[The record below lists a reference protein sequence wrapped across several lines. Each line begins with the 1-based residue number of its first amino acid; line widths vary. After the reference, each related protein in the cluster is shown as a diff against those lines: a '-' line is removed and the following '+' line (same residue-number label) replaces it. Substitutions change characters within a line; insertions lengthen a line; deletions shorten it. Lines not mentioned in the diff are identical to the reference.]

1 MKKSILLF
9 ISLLHFQLAAAPL
22 TLQELEKLRYNPEQ
36 SAEYIVSGMS
46 QTEKIGQL
54 MMLDFRYWDIFRSP
68 VPVPVINI
76 NNDIKKIIFHY
87 RLGGVVLFRENLID
101 TPQTVQL
108 INDIQSS
115 RYKVPLFISTD
126 QEGGYITRLRV
137 GTEMPGNMA
146 LGAARDPELAKLTG
160 DIHGSELSALG
171 FNMNFGP
178 VTDINNNQNNPVIGV
193 RAYSDRKELTE
204 ILSAAYI
211 RGIHQHGII
220 TALKHFP
227 GHGNVSADSHVALP
241 VVTSDEKSW
250 RQTEL
255 PPFTYALQHGADAV
269 MTAHIIVP
277 ALDDTKIITRDGSEA
292 GTPATLS
299 KPILTGIL
307 RDELHFQGL
316 IITDAMDMKAITDN
330 FDLNFA
336 VERALT
342 AGADIILMPVK
353 MWDEDAVKRL
363 DNLYRYLDEQ
373 AQKNP
378 ELQQRIDESA
388 KRVVLMK
395 LNKTITGSPADS
407 LKAQHIVASE
417 QHKNQENYVSEQAVT
432 VIKNDGIL
440 PYHLKPDN
448 RILVISDEHPRNL
461 LIKKHLDDIARETE
475 THIHVSTQ
483 KIKTDKK
490 RLSEKKINNMISGQ
504 DLILLVT
511 YNLKNR
517 NTDAQFI
524 IDSANSTGIPVVV
537 ISARDPY
544 DIAYLNNVKAN
555 IAIYGITGFDIT
567 NGQRNALETN
577 IRSGLRT
584 LFSGKNSTPLNSP
597 AGRLPVDI
605 KDPESGIVL
614 YPYGTGEAYDKQNTQ

>member
-1 MKKSILLF
+1 MKKIILLF
-9 ISLLHFQLAAAPL
+9 VSLFSLHVMAVPL
-22 TLQELEKLRYNPEQ
+22 TPSDIDILKKNPEQ
-36 SAEYIVSGMS
+36 AAEKIIASMS
-46 QTEKIGQL
+46 QKEKIGQL
-54 MMLDFRYWDIFRSP
+54 MMLDFRYWNIFRSP
-68 VPVPVINI
+68 IPIPVTSINR
-76 NNDIKKIIFHY
+76 NIKDIIFHY
-87 RLGGVVLFRENLID
+87 KLGGVVLFRENLID
-101 TPQTVQL
+101 TPQTVKL

-115 RYKVPLFISTD
+115 RYRLPLFISTD

-160 DIHGSELSALG
+160 YIHGSELSALG

-178 VTDINNNQNNPVIGV
+178 VVDINNNQNNPVIGV
-193 RAYSDRKELTE
+193 RAYSDKRELTE
-204 ILSAAYI
+204 ILSASYI
-211 RGIHQHGII
+211 RGIHQHGLI

-255 PPFTYALQHGADAV
+255 PPFVYALQHGADAV

-277 ALDDTKIITRDGSEA
+277 ALDDTKITTRDGSES

-307 RDELHFQGL
+307 RNELHFQGL

-336 VERALT
+336 AEHALS

-353 MWDEDAVKRL
+353 MWDEEAVKRL
-363 DNLYRYLDEQ
+363 DNLYHHLDEQ

-395 LNKTITGSPADS
+395 LNKAISGTPADPI
-407 LKAQHIVASE
+407 KAQQVVASAE
-417 QHKNQENYVSEQAVT
+417 HKNQENNVSEQAVT
-432 VIKNDGIL
+432 VIKNDAIL
-440 PYHLKPDN
+440 PYQLNQDN
-448 RILVISDEHPRNL
+448 KILVISDEYPRNQ
-461 LIKKHLDDIARETE
+461 LIKKHLEDIARETK
-475 THIHVSTQ
+475 TRIYISTK
-483 KIKTDKK
+483 KIKTGEKT
-490 RLSEKKINNMISGQ
+490 LSEKKINTMIHGQ

-511 YNLKNR
+511 YNLR
-517 NTDAQFI
+517 NPDSDAQFI
-524 IDSANSTGIPVVV
+524 INSANNADIPLVV
-537 ISARDPY
+537 ISSRDPY
-544 DIAYLNNVKAN
+544 DIAYLSNVKAN
-555 IAIYGITGFDIT
+555 IVIYGITGFDIT
-567 NGQRNALETN
+567 NGQRNTLETN

-584 LFSGKNSTPLNSP
+584 LFSGKNARPLNYP
-597 AGRLPVDI
+597 GGRLPVDI
-605 KDPESGIVL
+605 KDPESGFIL
-614 YPYGTGEAYDKQNTQ
+614 YPYGTGKTYDKQD

>member
-1 MKKSILLF
+1 M
-9 ISLLHFQLAAAPL
+9 
-22 TLQELEKLRYNPEQ
+22 
-36 SAEYIVSGMS
+36 
-46 QTEKIGQL
+46 
-54 MMLDFRYWDIFRSP
+54 
-68 VPVPVINI
+68 
-76 NNDIKKIIFHY
+76 
-87 RLGGVVLFRENLID
+87 ID

-108 INDIQSS
+108 INDIQTS
-115 RYKVPLFISTD
+115 RYKLPLFISTD

-178 VTDINNNQNNPVIGV
+178 VADINNNQNNPVIGV
-193 RAYSDRKELTE
+193 RAYSDRKALTE

-330 FDLNFA
+330 FNLNFA

-395 LNKTITGSPADS
+395 LNKAISGSAADP
-407 LKAQHIVASE
+407 LIAQHIVASE

-440 PYHLKPDN
+440 PYHLKQNN
-448 RILVISDEHPRNL
+448 RILVISDEYPRNQ

-490 RLSEKKINNMISGQ
+490 RLSEKKINSMISGQ

-524 IDSANSTGIPVVV
+524 IDSANSAGIPVVV

-584 LFSGKNSTPLNSP
+584 LFSGKNSEPLNSP

-614 YPYGTGEAYDKQNTQ
+614 YPYGTGEIYDKQNTQ

>member
-1 MKKSILLF
+1 
-9 ISLLHFQLAAAPL
+9 
-22 TLQELEKLRYNPEQ
+22 
-36 SAEYIVSGMS
+36 
-46 QTEKIGQL
+46 
-54 MMLDFRYWDIFRSP
+54 
-68 VPVPVINI
+68 
-76 NNDIKKIIFHY
+76 
-87 RLGGVVLFRENLID
+87 LID
-101 TPQTVQL
+101 THQTVQL

-115 RYKVPLFISTD
+115 RYKLPLFISTD

-178 VTDINNNQNNPVIGV
+178 VADINNNQNNPVIGV

-330 FDLNFA
+330 FNLNFA

-363 DNLYRYLDEQ
+363 DSLYRYLDEQ

-388 KRVVLMK
+388 RRVVLMK
-395 LNKTITGSPADS
+395 LNKAISGSAADP
-407 LKAQHIVASE
+407 LIAQHIVASE

-440 PYHLKPDN
+440 PYHLKQNN
-448 RILVISDEHPRNL
+448 RILVISDEHPRNQ

-490 RLSEKKINNMISGQ
+490 RLSEKKINSMISGQ

-524 IDSANSTGIPVVV
+524 IDSADSAGISVIV

-544 DIAYLNNVKAN
+544 DIAYLSNVKAN

-584 LFSGKNSTPLNSP
+584 LFSGKNSEPLNSP

-614 YPYGTGEAYDKQNTQ
+614 YPYGTGETYDRQNTQ

>member
-1 MKKSILLF
+1 MKKVLLLF
-9 ISLLHFQLAAAPL
+9 ILFSFQIVAAPL
-22 TLQELEKLRYNPEQ
+22 TPSDIDALKKEPERA
-36 SAEYIVSGMS
+36 AENIVASMS

-76 NNDIKKIIFHY
+76 NNDIKDIIYRY
-87 RLGGVVLFRENLID
+87 RLGGIVLFRENLIN
-101 TPQTVQL
+101 TPQTVKL

-115 RYKVPLFISTD
+115 RYRLPLFISTD

-146 LGAARDPELAKLTG
+146 LGATRDPDSARLTG
-160 DIHGSELSALG
+160 EIHGSELSALG

-178 VTDINNNQNNPVIGV
+178 VVDINNNQNNPVIGV

-211 RGIHQHGII
+211 RGIHQYGLI

-241 VVTSDEKSW
+241 VVTSDEKTW

-255 PPFTYALQHGADAV
+255 PPFIYALQHGADAV

-277 ALDDTKIITRDGSEA
+277 ALDDTKIKTRDGSEA

-307 RDELHFQGL
+307 RKELHFQGL

-330 FDLNFA
+330 FELNFA
-336 VERALT
+336 VEHALS

-353 MWDEDAVKRL
+353 MWDEEAVKRL

-373 AQKNP
+373 AQRNP

-395 LNKTITGSPADS
+395 LNKALSGAPADPV
-407 LKAQHIVASE
+407 KAQKIVASA
-417 QHKNQENYVSEQAVT
+417 QHKNLENKVSEQAVT
-432 VIKNDGIL
+432 IIKNDGTL
-440 PYHLKPDN
+440 PYQLKPEN
-448 RILVISDEHPRNL
+448 KILVISDEYPRNQ
-461 LIKKHLDDIARETE
+461 LIKKHLNDIARETE
-475 THIHVSTQ
+475 TRIHVTAQ

-490 RLSEKKINNMISGQ
+490 TLSEKKVNAMISGQ
-504 DLILLVT
+504 DFIVLVT
-511 YNLKNR
+511 YNLRERDTN
-517 NTDAQFI
+517 AQFI
-524 IDSANSTGIPVVV
+524 INSANEAGIPLVV
-537 ISARDPY
+537 ISSRDPY
-544 DIAYLNNVKAN
+544 DIASLSNVKAN

-584 LFSGKNSTPLNSP
+584 LFSGKNARPLNYP
-597 AGRLPVDI
+597 TGRLPADI
-605 KDPESGIVL
+605 KDPESGIIL
-614 YPYGTGEAYDKQNTQ
+614 YPYGTGETYDKQD